1 MRRASVISLSFTSC
15 LLIGFLAYQLNQRE
29 AYGGKDDEDEKVHE
43 LMEKTH
49 EGKKSPWKKAIQ
61 ASQANPI
68 DWATINQAL
77 PRLADMSEALVTT
90 KDKDVR
96 DAADGY
102 VAAVQELAMQANK
115 RDTVRA
121 RAALTTLS
129 DSCADCHYKGG
140 PGGKLD

>member
-1 MRRASVISLSFTSC
+1 MRRALELSLSLTSC
-15 LLIGFLAYQLNQRE
+15 LLIGFFTFGQWSLRP
-29 AYGGKDDEDEKVHE
+29 AYGGKDEDEKVHE

-49 EGKKSPWKKAIQ
+49 EGKKSPWKKAVH

-77 PRLADMSEALVTT
+77 PRLADMSKALATT
-90 KDKDVR
+90 KNKDVR

-102 VAAVQELAMQANK
+102 VTAVKELAIQANK
-115 RDTVRA
+115 GDAVRT
-121 RAALTTLS
+121 RAALTALS